1 MQGNI
6 LLYNRIRK
14 TEMITQR
21 MCLYMLPKP
30 IWLEGDKVFLIDQT
44 KLPVELDVQEIVT
57 AEQMWDAIKRLVVRG
72 APAIGLAG
80 AFGVY
85 LGAARKLEAG
95 LLNRENFAAEVKETG
110 AYLDTSRPTAVN
122 LHWAV
127 TRMGEVAER
136 LAESGDDTETL
147 VKGLLKE
154 CEKMLAE
161 DIAACRA
168 IGEHG
173 ADLLEQIPGFQA
185 MLTHCNAGALAT
197 SMYGTALAPAYMMQ
211 ERNKPI
217 AVYSD
222 ETRPLLQGARLT
234 AWELSQSGIPVTSI
248 CDNMAGVVMAQG
260 NVQAVIVGA
269 DRIASNGDTA
279 NKIGTYTVAILAKE
293 HGIPFYVAAPLS
305 TVDFAIEN
313 GTQIPIEQRK
323 EEEIRQ
329 FNGRQTVPDGAAIFN
344 PAFDVTPE
352 RYITA
357 IITEKGVAFP
367 PFQQNLEALR
377 RGEPAIQCNARTLQQ
392 QVVDAAKNMARDG
405 LSSGS
410 FGNVSAVD
418 REHNLLA
425 ITPSGVLYDSMQPE
439 DICLLRLDGSMVEG
453 VSNRY
458 KPSSELPMHC
468 AVYAARPDC
477 NAIMHTHSAYC
488 TAYASSGKTLGP
500 VIGEMGMIA
509 PGNIP
514 LVAYY
519 QPGSDMLAQKTAEAL
534 KEANGCL
541 LANHGAVAVSDTMER
556 AYMLAQILEDGARA
570 ACLAAQIGQVQEIPA
585 ADSAAL
591 YEKMKRY
598 GR

>member
-1 MQGNI
+1 
-6 LLYNRIRK
+6 
-14 TEMITQR
+14 
-21 MCLYMLPKP
+21 MLPKP

-57 AEQMWDAIKRLVVRG
+57 EEQMWDAIKRLVVRG

-95 LLNRENFAAEVKETG
+95 ILTAENFVEEVKQSG
-110 AYLDTSRPTAVN
+110 AYLDSSRPTAVN

-127 TRMGEVAER
+127 TRMGQVAEQ
-136 LAESGDDTETL
+136 LAASETDIAAM
-147 VKGLLKE
+147 VQGLLKE
-154 CEKMLAE
+154 CEAMLAE

-168 IGEHG
+168 IGEYG
-173 ADLLEQIPGFQA
+173 ADLLEKIPGFEA

-197 SMYGTALAPAYMMQ
+197 SMYGTALAPAYIMQ
-211 ERNKPI
+211 QRQNKI

-234 AWELSQSGIPVTSI
+234 AWELSQSGIPVTTI
-248 CDNMAGVVMAQG
+248 CDNMAGVVMAQKK
-260 NVQAVIVGA
+260 VQAVIVGA

-279 NKIGTYTVAILAKE
+279 NKIGTNTVANLAKE

-305 TVDFAIEN
+305 TVDFAITD

-329 FNGRQTVPDGAAIFN
+329 FNNRQTVPDAAEVFN

-352 RYITA
+352 KYITA

-377 RGEPAIQCNARTLQQ
+377 KGEPALQCDARALQM
-392 QVVDAAKNMARDG
+392 QVVHAAKSMAKDG

-410 FGNVSAVD
+410 FGNVSAAD

-425 ITPSGVLYDSMQPE
+425 ITPSGVLYDTMQPE
-439 DICLLRLDGSMVEG
+439 DICLLHLDGSAVKG
-453 VSNRY
+453 VTNQY

-488 TAYASSGKTLGP
+488 TAYASTGKTLGP
-500 VIGEMGMIA
+500 IIGEMGMLA
-509 PGNIP
+509 PGDIP
-514 LVAYY
+514 LVAYQ
-519 QPGSDMLAQKTAEAL
+519 QPGSRALADKTAEAL

-541 LANHGAVAVSDTMER
+541 LANHGAVTASDTMER
-556 AYMLAQILEDGARA
+556 AYLLAQILEDGARA
-570 ACLAAQIGQVQEIPA
+570 AVLAAQLGTAREIPA

-591 YEKMKRY
+591 YEKMKGY

>member
-1 MQGNI
+1 
-6 LLYNRIRK
+6 
-14 TEMITQR
+14 
-21 MCLYMLPKP
+21 MLPKP
-30 IWLEGDKVFLIDQT
+30 IWLEDGHVFMIDQT
-44 KLPVELDVQEIVT
+44 KLPVMVDVIEICT
-57 AEQMWDAIKRLVVRG
+57 EDEMWDAIKRLVVRG

-85 LGAARKLEAG
+85 LGALRKLEQSA
-95 LLNRENFAAEVKETG
+95 LTLDNFIAEVHKTG

-127 TRMGEVAER
+127 TRMDAVAER
-136 LAESGDDTETL
+136 LYQTLQGNESTEAEQLQQL
-147 VKGLLKE
+147 VAGLLAE
-154 CEKMLAE
+154 CQVMLDE

-168 IGEHG
+168 IGEYG
-173 ADLLEQIPGFQA
+173 ADLLEAIPGFHT

-197 SMYGTALAPAYMMQ
+197 SMYGTALAPAYIMQ
-211 ERNKPI
+211 ERGNQI

-260 NVQAVIVGA
+260 KVQAVIVGA

-305 TVDFAIEN
+305 TVDFSITD
-313 GTQIPIEQRK
+313 GTQIPIEERK

-329 FNGRQTVPDGAAIFN
+329 FNDRQTVPDAAMVFN

-357 IITEKGVAFP
+357 IITEKGVAYP
-367 PFQQNLEALR
+367 PFRANLAALR
-377 RGEPAIQCNARTLQQ
+377 DGKPTTDQVVYTLQK
-392 QVVDAAKNMARDG
+392 QVADAAKQMVQDG
-405 LSSGS
+405 LVNGS
-410 FGNVSAVD
+410 FGNVSAVS
-418 REHNLLA
+418 RLHNLMA
-425 ITPSGVLYDSMQPE
+425 ITPSGVGYEQMTPE
-439 DICLLRLDGSMVEG
+439 DICMVHMDGSDIDGLV
-453 VSNRY
+453 NRY

-468 AVYAARPDC
+468 AVYAAREDV

-488 TAYASSGKTLGP
+488 TAYASTGRSLGL
-500 VIGEMGMIA
+500 VIGELGMVA
-509 PGNIP
+509 PASVPWVGY
-514 LVAYY
+514 A
-519 QPGSDMLAQKTAEAL
+519 QPGSTELAHSVANAL
-534 KEANGCL
+534 QEANGCL
-541 LANHGAVAVSDTMER
+541 LANHGAVAISDTMER
-556 AYMLAQILEDGARA
+556 TYMLAQILENGAKIA
-570 ACLAAQIGQVQEIPA
+570 TLAGQMEGLTYIPA
-585 ADSAAL
+585 QEGAAL
-591 YEKMKRY
+591 YEKMKGY

>member
-1 MQGNI
+1 
-6 LLYNRIRK
+6 
-14 TEMITQR
+14 
-21 MCLYMLPKP
+21 MLPKP

-57 AEQMWDAIKRLVVRG
+57 EEQMWDAIKRLVVRG

-95 LLNRENFAAEVKETG
+95 ILTRDNFIEEVKQTG
-110 AYLDTSRPTAVN
+110 AYLDSSRPTAVN

-127 TRMGEVAER
+127 TRMGAVAEQ
-136 LAESGDDTETL
+136 LAASETDIAAM
-147 VKGLLKE
+147 VQGLLKE
-154 CEKMLAE
+154 CEAMLAE

-168 IGEHG
+168 IGEYG
-173 ADLLEQIPGFQA
+173 ADLLEQIPGFEA

-197 SMYGTALAPAYMMQ
+197 SMYGTALAPAYIMQ
-211 ERNKPI
+211 ERQNKI

-234 AWELSQSGIPVTSI
+234 AWELSQSGIPVTTI
-248 CDNMAGVVMAQG
+248 CDNMAGVVMAQKK
-260 NVQAVIVGA
+260 VQAVIVGA

-305 TVDFAIEN
+305 TVDFAITD

-329 FNGRQTVPDGAAIFN
+329 FNNRQTVPDTADIFN

-352 RYITA
+352 TYITA

-377 RGEPAIQCNARTLQQ
+377 KGEPALHCDGRALQM
-392 QVVDAAKNMARDG
+392 QVVQAAKNMAKDG

-418 REHNLLA
+418 RAHNLLA
-425 ITPSGVLYDSMQPE
+425 ITPSGVLYDTMQPE
-439 DICLLRLDGSMVEG
+439 DICLLQLDGSAVEG
-453 VSNRY
+453 VTNPY

-468 AVYAARPDC
+468 AVYKMRPDC

-488 TAYASSGKTLGP
+488 TAYASSGKKLGP

-509 PGNIP
+509 PGAVP
-514 LVAYY
+514 LVAYQ
-519 QPGSDMLAQKTAEAL
+519 QPGSQALADKTAEAL
-534 KEANGCL
+534 QNANGCL
-541 LANHGAVAVSDTMER
+541 LANHGAVTVSDTMER
-556 AYMLAQILEDGARA
+556 AYLLAQILEDGARA
-570 ACLAAQIGQVQEIPA
+570 AILAAQLGTVQEIPA

-591 YEKMKRY
+591 YEKMKGY

>member
-1 MQGNI
+1 IAAM
-6 LLYNRIRK
+6 
-14 TEMITQR
+14 
-21 MCLYMLPKP
+21 
-30 IWLEGDKVFLIDQT
+30 
-44 KLPVELDVQEIVT
+44 VQ
-57 AEQMWDAIKRLVVRG
+57 
-72 APAIGLAG
+72 
-80 AFGVY
+80 
-85 LGAARKLEAG
+85 
-95 LLNRENFAAEVKETG
+95 
-110 AYLDTSRPTAVN
+110 
-122 LHWAV
+122 
-127 TRMGEVAER
+127 
-136 LAESGDDTETL
+136 
-147 VKGLLKE
+147 GLLKE
-154 CEKMLAE
+154 CEAMLAE

-168 IGEHG
+168 IGEYG
-173 ADLLEQIPGFQA
+173 ADLLEQIPGFEA

-197 SMYGTALAPAYMMQ
+197 SMYGTALAPAYIMQ
-211 ERNKPI
+211 ERQNKI

-234 AWELSQSGIPVTSI
+234 AWELSQSGIPVTTI
-248 CDNMAGVVMAQG
+248 CDNMAGVVMAQKK
-260 NVQAVIVGA
+260 VQAVIVGA

-305 TVDFAIEN
+305 TVDFAITD

-329 FNGRQTVPDGAAIFN
+329 FNNRQTVPDTADIFN

-352 RYITA
+352 TYITA

-377 RGEPAIQCNARTLQQ
+377 KGEPALHCDGRALQM
-392 QVVDAAKNMARDG
+392 QVVQAAKNMAKDG

-418 REHNLLA
+418 RAHNLLA
-425 ITPSGVLYDSMQPE
+425 ITPSGVLYDTMQPE
-439 DICLLRLDGSMVEG
+439 DICLLQLDGSAVEG
-453 VSNRY
+453 VANRY

-468 AVYAARPDC
+468 AVYKARPDC

-488 TAYASSGKTLGP
+488 TAYASSGKQLGP

-509 PGNIP
+509 PGAVP
-514 LVAYY
+514 LVAYQ
-519 QPGSDMLAQKTAEAL
+519 QPGSQALADKTAEAL
-534 KEANGCL
+534 QNANGCL
-541 LANHGAVAVSDTMER
+541 LANHGAVTVSDTMER
-556 AYMLAQILEDGARA
+556 AYLLAQILEDGARA
-570 ACLAAQIGQVQEIPA
+570 AILAAQLGTVQEIPA

-591 YEKMKRY
+591 YEKMKGY

>member
-1 MQGNI
+1 
-6 LLYNRIRK
+6 
-14 TEMITQR
+14 
-21 MCLYMLPKP
+21 MLPKP

-57 AEQMWDAIKRLVVRG
+57 EEQMWDAIKRLVVRG

-95 LLNRENFAAEVKETG
+95 ILTRDNFIEEVKQTG
-110 AYLDTSRPTAVN
+110 AYLDSSRPTAVN

-127 TRMGEVAER
+127 TRMGVVAEQ
-136 LAESGDDTETL
+136 LAASETDIAAM
-147 VKGLLKE
+147 VQGLLKE
-154 CEKMLAE
+154 CETMLAE

-168 IGEHG
+168 IGKYG
-173 ADLLEQIPGFQA
+173 ADLLEQIPGFEA

-197 SMYGTALAPAYMMQ
+197 SMYGTALAPAYIMQ
-211 ERNKPI
+211 ERQNKI

-234 AWELSQSGIPVTSI
+234 AWELSQSGIPVTTI
-248 CDNMAGVVMAQG
+248 CDNMAGVVMAQKK
-260 NVQAVIVGA
+260 VQAVIVGA

-305 TVDFAIEN
+305 TVDFAITD

-329 FNGRQTVPDGAAIFN
+329 FNNRQTVPDAADIFN

-352 RYITA
+352 TYITA

-377 RGEPAIQCNARTLQQ
+377 KGEPALHCDGRALQM
-392 QVVDAAKNMARDG
+392 QVVQAAKNMAKDG

-418 REHNLLA
+418 RAHNLLA
-425 ITPSGVLYDSMQPE
+425 ITPSGVLYDTMQPE
-439 DICLLRLDGSMVEG
+439 DICLLQLDGSAVEG
-453 VSNRY
+453 VANRY

-468 AVYAARPDC
+468 AVYKARPDC

-488 TAYASSGKTLGP
+488 TAYASSGKKLGP

-509 PGNIP
+509 PGAVP
-514 LVAYY
+514 LVAYQ
-519 QPGSDMLAQKTAEAL
+519 QPGSQALADKTAEAL
-534 KEANGCL
+534 QNANGCL
-541 LANHGAVAVSDTMER
+541 LANHGAVTVSDTMER
-556 AYMLAQILEDGARA
+556 AYLLAQILEDGARA
-570 ACLAAQIGQVQEIPA
+570 AILAAQLGTVQEIPA

-591 YEKMKRY
+591 YEKMKGY

>member
-1 MQGNI
+1 
-6 LLYNRIRK
+6 
-14 TEMITQR
+14 
-21 MCLYMLPKP
+21 MLPKP

-57 AEQMWDAIKRLVVRG
+57 EEQMWDAIKRLVVRG

-95 LLNRENFAAEVKETG
+95 ILTAENFVEEVKQTG
-110 AYLDTSRPTAVN
+110 AYLDSSRPTAVN

-127 TRMGEVAER
+127 TRMGQVAEQ
-136 LAESGDDTETL
+136 LAASATDIAAM
-147 VKGLLKE
+147 VQGLLKE
-154 CEKMLAE
+154 CEAMLAE

-168 IGEHG
+168 IGEYG
-173 ADLLEQIPGFQA
+173 ADLLEKIPGFEA

-197 SMYGTALAPAYMMQ
+197 SMYGTALAPAYIMQ
-211 ERNKPI
+211 QRQNKI

-234 AWELSQSGIPVTSI
+234 AWELSQSGIPVTTI
-248 CDNMAGVVMAQG
+248 CDNMAGVVMAQKK
-260 NVQAVIVGA
+260 VQAVIVGA

-305 TVDFAIEN
+305 TVDFAITD

-329 FNGRQTVPDGAAIFN
+329 FNNRQTVPDTAEVFN

-352 RYITA
+352 KYITA

-377 RGEPAIQCNARTLQQ
+377 KGEPALQCDARALQM
-392 QVVDAAKNMARDG
+392 QVVHAAKSMAKDG

-410 FGNVSAVD
+410 FGNVSAAD

-425 ITPSGVLYDSMQPE
+425 ITPSGVLYDTMQPE
-439 DICLLRLDGSMVEG
+439 DICLLHLDGSAVKG
-453 VSNRY
+453 VTNQY

-477 NAIMHTHSAYC
+477 NAILHTHSAYC
-488 TAYASSGKTLGP
+488 TAYASTGKTLGP
-500 VIGEMGMIA
+500 IIGEMGMLA
-509 PGNIP
+509 PGDIP
-514 LVAYY
+514 LVAYQ
-519 QPGSDMLAQKTAEAL
+519 QPGSRALADKTAEAL

-541 LANHGAVAVSDTMER
+541 LANHGAVTASDTMER
-556 AYMLAQILEDGARA
+556 AYLLAQILEDGARA
-570 ACLAAQIGQVQEIPA
+570 AVLAAQLGTVQEIPA

-591 YEKMKRY
+591 YEKMKGY

>member
-1 MQGNI
+1 
-6 LLYNRIRK
+6 
-14 TEMITQR
+14 
-21 MCLYMLPKP
+21 MLPKP
-30 IWLEGDKVFLIDQT
+30 IWLEDDKVFLIDQT
-44 KLPVELDVQEIVT
+44 KLPVELDVQEIIT

-85 LGAARKLEAG
+85 LGTVRKLEAG
-95 LLNRENFAAEVKETG
+95 RLTRENFIEEVKQTG
-110 AYLDTSRPTAVN
+110 AYLDSSRPTAVN

-136 LAESGDDTETL
+136 LAASETDIT
-147 VKGLLKE
+147 VMVQGLLKE
-154 CEKMLAE
+154 CEVMLAE

-168 IGEHG
+168 IGEYG
-173 ADLLEQIPGFQA
+173 ADLLEQIPGFEA

-197 SMYGTALAPAYMMQ
+197 SMYGTALAPAYVMQ
-211 ERNKPI
+211 ERQNKI

-234 AWELSQSGIPVTSI
+234 AWELSQSGIPVTTI
-248 CDNMAGVVMAQG
+248 CDNMAGVVMAQKK
-260 NVQAVIVGA
+260 VQAVIVGA

-305 TVDFAIEN
+305 TVDFAIED
-313 GTQIPIEQRK
+313 GSQIPIEQRK

-329 FNGRQTVPDGAAIFN
+329 FNGRQTVPDAAEIFN

-352 RYITA
+352 QYITA

-377 RGEPAIQCNARTLQQ
+377 KGEPVLHCDAKSLQM
-392 QVVDAAKNMARDG
+392 QVVKAAKNMAKDG

-418 REHNLLA
+418 RVHNLLA

-439 DICLLRLDGSMVEG
+439 DICLLHLDGSAAEG
-453 VSNRY
+453 VTNKY

-468 AVYAARPDC
+468 AIYKVRPDS

-488 TAYASSGKTLGP
+488 TAYASSGKHLGA

-509 PGNIP
+509 PGTVP
-514 LVAYY
+514 LVDYE
-519 QPGSDMLAQKTAEAL
+519 QPGSEALAEKTAGAL

-541 LANHGAVAVSDTMER
+541 LANHGAVTAADTMER

-570 ACLAAQIGQVQEIPA
+570 AILAAQVGSVREIPA
-585 ADSAAL
+585 EASVAL
-591 YEKMKRY
+591 FEKMKGY

>member
-1 MQGNI
+1 
-6 LLYNRIRK
+6 
-14 TEMITQR
+14 
-21 MCLYMLPKP
+21 MLPKP

-57 AEQMWDAIKRLVVRG
+57 EEQMWDAIKRLVVRG

-95 LLNRENFAAEVKETG
+95 ILTAENFVEEVKQTG
-110 AYLDTSRPTAVN
+110 AYLDSSRPTAVN

-127 TRMGEVAER
+127 TRMGQVAEQ
-136 LAESGDDTETL
+136 LAASATDIAAM
-147 VKGLLKE
+147 VQGLLKE
-154 CEKMLAE
+154 CEAMLAE

-168 IGEHG
+168 IGEYG
-173 ADLLEQIPGFQA
+173 ADLLEKIPGFEA

-197 SMYGTALAPAYMMQ
+197 SMYGTALAPAYIMQ
-211 ERNKPI
+211 QRQNKI

-234 AWELSQSGIPVTSI
+234 AWELSQSGIPVTTI
-248 CDNMAGVVMAQG
+248 CDNMAGVVMAQKK
-260 NVQAVIVGA
+260 VQAVIVGA

-305 TVDFAIEN
+305 TVDFAITD

-329 FNGRQTVPDGAAIFN
+329 FNNRQTVPDAAEVFN

-352 RYITA
+352 KYITA

-377 RGEPAIQCNARTLQQ
+377 KGEPALQCDARALQM
-392 QVVDAAKNMARDG
+392 QVVHAAKSMAKDG

-410 FGNVSAVD
+410 FGNVSAAD

-425 ITPSGVLYDSMQPE
+425 ITPSGVLYDTMQPE
-439 DICLLRLDGSMVEG
+439 DICLLHLDGSAVKG
-453 VSNRY
+453 VTNQY

-488 TAYASSGKTLGP
+488 TAYASTGKTLGP
-500 VIGEMGMIA
+500 IIGEMGMLA
-509 PGNIP
+509 PGDIP
-514 LVAYY
+514 LVAYQ
-519 QPGSDMLAQKTAEAL
+519 QPGSRALADKTAEAL

-541 LANHGAVAVSDTMER
+541 LANHGAVTASDTMER
-556 AYMLAQILEDGARA
+556 AYLLAQILEDGARA
-570 ACLAAQIGQVQEIPA
+570 AVLAAQLGTAREIPA

-591 YEKMKRY
+591 YEKMKGY

>member
-1 MQGNI
+1 
-6 LLYNRIRK
+6 
-14 TEMITQR
+14 
-21 MCLYMLPKP
+21 MLPKP

-57 AEQMWDAIKRLVVRG
+57 EEQMWDAIKRLVVRG

-95 LLNRENFAAEVKETG
+95 ILTAENFVEEVKQTG
-110 AYLDTSRPTAVN
+110 AYLDSSRPTAVN

-127 TRMGEVAER
+127 TRMGQVAEQ
-136 LAESGDDTETL
+136 LAASATDIAAM
-147 VKGLLKE
+147 VQGLLKE
-154 CEKMLAE
+154 CEAMLAE

-168 IGEHG
+168 IGEYG
-173 ADLLEQIPGFQA
+173 ADLLEKIPGFEA

-197 SMYGTALAPAYMMQ
+197 SMYGTALAPAYIMQ
-211 ERNKPI
+211 QRQNKI

-234 AWELSQSGIPVTSI
+234 AWELSQSGIPVTTI
-248 CDNMAGVVMAQG
+248 CDNMAGVVMAQKK
-260 NVQAVIVGA
+260 VQAVIVGA

-305 TVDFAIEN
+305 TVDFAITD

-329 FNGRQTVPDGAAIFN
+329 FNNRQTVPDAAEVFN

-352 RYITA
+352 KYITA

-377 RGEPAIQCNARTLQQ
+377 KGEPALQCDARALQM
-392 QVVDAAKNMARDG
+392 QVVHAAKSMAKDG

-410 FGNVSAVD
+410 FGNVSAAD

-425 ITPSGVLYDSMQPE
+425 ITPSGVLYDTMQPE
-439 DICLLRLDGSMVEG
+439 DICLLHLDGSAVKG
-453 VSNRY
+453 VTNQY

-488 TAYASSGKTLGP
+488 TAYASTGKTLGP
-500 VIGEMGMIA
+500 IIGEMGMLA
-509 PGNIP
+509 PGDIP
-514 LVAYY
+514 LVAYQ
-519 QPGSDMLAQKTAEAL
+519 QPGSRALADKTAEAL

-541 LANHGAVAVSDTMER
+541 LANHGAATVSDTMER
-556 AYMLAQILEDGARA
+556 AYLLAQILEDGARA
-570 ACLAAQIGQVQEIPA
+570 AILAAQLGTVQEIPA

-591 YEKMKRY
+591 YEKMKGY

>member
-1 MQGNI
+1 
-6 LLYNRIRK
+6 
-14 TEMITQR
+14 
-21 MCLYMLPKP
+21 MLPKP

-57 AEQMWDAIKRLVVRG
+57 EEQMWDAIKRLVVRG

-95 LLNRENFAAEVKETG
+95 ILTAENFVEEVKQTG
-110 AYLDTSRPTAVN
+110 AYLDSSRPTAVN

-127 TRMGEVAER
+127 TRMGQVAEQ
-136 LAESGDDTETL
+136 LAASETDIAAM
-147 VKGLLKE
+147 VQGLLKE
-154 CEKMLAE
+154 CEAMLAE

-168 IGEHG
+168 IGEYG
-173 ADLLEQIPGFQA
+173 ADLLEKIPGFEA

-197 SMYGTALAPAYMMQ
+197 SMYGTALAPAYIMQ
-211 ERNKPI
+211 QRQNKI

-234 AWELSQSGIPVTSI
+234 AWELSQSGIPVTTI
-248 CDNMAGVVMAQG
+248 CDNMAGVVMAQKK
-260 NVQAVIVGA
+260 VQAVIVGA

-305 TVDFAIEN
+305 TVDFAITD

-323 EEEIRQ
+323 EEEIRR
-329 FNGRQTVPDGAAIFN
+329 FNNRQTVPDAAEVFN

-352 RYITA
+352 KYITA

-377 RGEPAIQCNARTLQQ
+377 KGEPALQCDARALQM
-392 QVVDAAKNMARDG
+392 QVVHAAKNMAKDG

-418 REHNLLA
+418 RVHNLLA
-425 ITPSGVLYDSMQPE
+425 ITPSGVLYDTMQPE
-439 DICLLRLDGSMVEG
+439 DICLLHLDGSAVKG
-453 VSNRY
+453 VTNQY

-488 TAYASSGKTLGP
+488 TAYASTGKTLGP
-500 VIGEMGMIA
+500 IIGEMGMLA
-509 PGNIP
+509 PGDIP
-514 LVAYY
+514 LVAYQ
-519 QPGSDMLAQKTAEAL
+519 QPGSRALADKTAEAL

-541 LANHGAVAVSDTMER
+541 LANHGAVTASDTMER
-556 AYMLAQILEDGARA
+556 AYLLAQILEDGARA
-570 ACLAAQIGQVQEIPA
+570 AVLAAQLGTVQEIPA

-591 YEKMKRY
+591 YEKMKGY

>member
-1 MQGNI
+1 
-6 LLYNRIRK
+6 
-14 TEMITQR
+14 
-21 MCLYMLPKP
+21 MLPKP

-57 AEQMWDAIKRLVVRG
+57 EEQMWDAIKRLVVRG

-95 LLNRENFAAEVKETG
+95 ILTAENFVEEVKQTG
-110 AYLDTSRPTAVN
+110 AYLDSSRPTAVN

-127 TRMGEVAER
+127 TRMGQVAEQ
-136 LAESGDDTETL
+136 LAASETDIAAM
-147 VKGLLKE
+147 VQGLLKE
-154 CEKMLAE
+154 CEAMLAE

-168 IGEHG
+168 IGEYG
-173 ADLLEQIPGFQA
+173 ADLLEKIPGFEA

-197 SMYGTALAPAYMMQ
+197 SMYGTALAPAYIMQ
-211 ERNKPI
+211 QRQNKI

-234 AWELSQSGIPVTSI
+234 AWELSQSGIPVTTI
-248 CDNMAGVVMAQG
+248 CDNMAGVVMAQKK
-260 NVQAVIVGA
+260 VQAVIVGA

-305 TVDFAIEN
+305 TVDFAITD

-329 FNGRQTVPDGAAIFN
+329 FNNRQTVPDAAEVFN

-352 RYITA
+352 KYITA

-377 RGEPAIQCNARTLQQ
+377 KGEPALQCDARALQM
-392 QVVDAAKNMARDG
+392 QVVHAAKSMAKDG

-410 FGNVSAVD
+410 FGNVSAAD

-425 ITPSGVLYDSMQPE
+425 ITPSGVLYDTMQPE
-439 DICLLRLDGSMVEG
+439 DICLLHLDGSAVKG
-453 VSNRY
+453 VTNQY

-488 TAYASSGKTLGP
+488 TAYASTGKTLGP
-500 VIGEMGMIA
+500 IIGEMGMLA
-509 PGNIP
+509 PGDIP
-514 LVAYY
+514 LVAYQ
-519 QPGSDMLAQKTAEAL
+519 QPGSRALADKTAEAL

-541 LANHGAVAVSDTMER
+541 LANHGAVTASDTMER
-556 AYMLAQILEDGARA
+556 AYLLAQILEDGARA
-570 ACLAAQIGQVQEIPA
+570 AVLAAQLGTAREIPA

-591 YEKMKRY
+591 YEKMKGY

>member
-1 MQGNI
+1 
-6 LLYNRIRK
+6 
-14 TEMITQR
+14 
-21 MCLYMLPKP
+21 MLPKP
-30 IWLEGDKVFLIDQT
+30 IWLEDDKVFLIDQT

-57 AEQMWDAIKRLVVRG
+57 EEQMWDAIKRLVVRG

-95 LLNRENFAAEVKETG
+95 ILTRDNFIEEVKQTG
-110 AYLDTSRPTAVN
+110 AYLDSSRPTAVN

-127 TRMGEVAER
+127 TRMGVVAEQ
-136 LAESGDDTETL
+136 LAASETDIAAMAQ
-147 VKGLLKE
+147 GLLKE
-154 CEKMLAE
+154 CETMLVE

-168 IGEHG
+168 IGKYG
-173 ADLLEQIPGFQA
+173 ADLLEQIPGFEA

-197 SMYGTALAPAYMMQ
+197 SMYGTALAPAYIMQ
-211 ERNKPI
+211 ERQNKI

-234 AWELSQSGIPVTSI
+234 AWELSQSGIPVTTI
-248 CDNMAGVVMAQG
+248 CDNMAGVVMAQKK
-260 NVQAVIVGA
+260 VQAVIVGA

-305 TVDFAIEN
+305 TVDFAITD

-329 FNGRQTVPDGAAIFN
+329 FNNRQTVPDAADIFN

-352 RYITA
+352 EYITA

-377 RGEPAIQCNARTLQQ
+377 KGEPALHCDGRALQM
-392 QVVDAAKNMARDG
+392 QVVQAAKNMAKDG

-418 REHNLLA
+418 RAHNLLA
-425 ITPSGVLYDSMQPE
+425 ITPSGVLYDTMQPE
-439 DICLLRLDGSMVEG
+439 DICLLQLDGSAVEG
-453 VSNRY
+453 VANRY

-468 AVYAARPDC
+468 AVYKMRPDC

-488 TAYASSGKTLGP
+488 TAYASSGKKLGP

-509 PGNIP
+509 PGEVP
-514 LVAYY
+514 LVAYQ
-519 QPGSDMLAQKTAEAL
+519 QPGSQALADKTAEAL
-534 KEANGCL
+534 QNANGCL
-541 LANHGAVAVSDTMER
+541 LANHGAVTVSDTMER
-556 AYMLAQILEDGARA
+556 AYLLAQILEDGARA
-570 ACLAAQIGQVQEIPA
+570 AILAAQLGTVQEIPA

-591 YEKMKRY
+591 YEKMKGY

>member
-1 MQGNI
+1 
-6 LLYNRIRK
+6 
-14 TEMITQR
+14 
-21 MCLYMLPKP
+21 MLPKP

-57 AEQMWDAIKRLVVRG
+57 EEQMWDAIKRLVVRG

-95 LLNRENFAAEVKETG
+95 ILTRDNFIEEVKQTG
-110 AYLDTSRPTAVN
+110 AYLDSSRPTAVN

-127 TRMGEVAER
+127 TRMGVVAEQ
-136 LAESGDDTETL
+136 LAVSETDIAAM
-147 VKGLLKE
+147 VQGLLKE
-154 CEKMLAE
+154 CEAMLAE

-168 IGEHG
+168 IGEYG
-173 ADLLEQIPGFQA
+173 ADLLEQIPGFEA

-197 SMYGTALAPAYMMQ
+197 SMYGTALAPAYIMQ
-211 ERNKPI
+211 ERQNNI

-234 AWELSQSGIPVTSI
+234 AWELSQSGIPVTTI
-248 CDNMAGVVMAQG
+248 CDNMAGVVMAQKK
-260 NVQAVIVGA
+260 VQAVIVGA

-305 TVDFAIEN
+305 TVDFAITD

-329 FNGRQTVPDGAAIFN
+329 FNNRQTVPDAADIFN

-352 RYITA
+352 KYITA

-377 RGEPAIQCNARTLQQ
+377 KGEPALHCDGRALQM
-392 QVVDAAKNMARDG
+392 QVVQAAKNMAKDG

-418 REHNLLA
+418 RAHNLLA
-425 ITPSGVLYDSMQPE
+425 ITPSGVLYDTMQPE
-439 DICLLRLDGSMVEG
+439 DICLLQLDGSAVEG
-453 VSNRY
+453 VANRY

-468 AVYAARPDC
+468 AVYKIRPDC

-488 TAYASSGKTLGP
+488 TAYASSGKKLGP

-509 PGNIP
+509 PGAVP
-514 LVAYY
+514 LVAYQ
-519 QPGSDMLAQKTAEAL
+519 QPGSQALADKTAEAL
-534 KEANGCL
+534 QNANGCL
-541 LANHGAVAVSDTMER
+541 LANHGAVTVSDTMER
-556 AYMLAQILEDGARA
+556 AYLLAQILEDGARA
-570 ACLAAQIGQVQEIPA
+570 AILAAQLGTVQEIPA

-591 YEKMKRY
+591 YEKMKGY

>member
-1 MQGNI
+1 
-6 LLYNRIRK
+6 
-14 TEMITQR
+14 
-21 MCLYMLPKP
+21 MLPKP
-30 IWLEGDKVFLIDQT
+30 IWLEGEKVFLIDQT
-44 KLPVELDVQEIVT
+44 KLPVELDVQEIIT

-95 LLNRENFAAEVKETG
+95 ILTKDNFIAEVKETG

-127 TRMGEVAER
+127 TRMGDVAEQ
-136 LAESGDDTETL
+136 LAASADACAGAAEL
-147 VKGLLKE
+147 VRGLLQE
-154 CEKMLAE
+154 CERMLAE

-168 IGEHG
+168 IGEYG
-173 ADLLEQIPGFQA
+173 ADLLEQIPGFEA

-197 SMYGTALAPAYMMQ
+197 SMYGTALAPAYIMQ
-211 ERNKPI
+211 ERQNPI

-234 AWELSQSGIPVTSI
+234 AWELSQSGIPVNTI

-260 NVQAVIVGA
+260 KVQAVIAGA

-305 TVDFAIEN
+305 TVDFAISN

-329 FNGRQTVPDGAAIFN
+329 FYGRQTVPDAASVFN
-344 PAFDVTPE
+344 PAFDVTPQA
-352 RYITA
+352 YITA

-367 PFQQNLEALR
+367 PVQQNLEALR
-377 RGEPAIQCNARTLQQ
+377 KGEPARHCDGRALQQ
-392 QVVDAAKNMARDG
+392 QVVNAAKNMAKDG
-405 LSSGS
+405 LASGS
-410 FGNVSAVD
+410 FGNVSAAD
-418 REHNLLA
+418 RAHNLLA
-425 ITPSGVLYDSMQPE
+425 ITPSGVLYDSMKPE
-439 DICLLRLDGSMVEG
+439 DICLLQLDGSAAEG
-453 VSNRY
+453 VRNRY

-468 AVYAARPDC
+468 AIYAARPDC
-477 NAIMHTHSAYC
+477 SAIMHTHSAYC
-488 TAYASSGKTLGP
+488 TAYASSGRQLGP
-500 VIGEMGMIA
+500 VISEMGMIA
-509 PGNIP
+509 PGSVP
-514 LVAYY
+514 LVQYH
-519 QPGSDMLAQKTAEAL
+519 QPGSEALADAAAEAL
-534 KEANGCL
+534 KNASGCL
-541 LANHGAVAVSDTMER
+541 LANHGAVTVSDTMDR

-570 ACLAAQIGQVQEIPA
+570 ACLAKQIGTVQEIPA
-585 ADSAAL
+585 AHSAAL
-591 YEKMKRY
+591 YEKMKDY